1 MIQTQEEKQRL
12 LEGADMDI
20 VRVAHIAGSI
30 EAADQEKLKKLIFR
44 ATRGKAL
51 TYIEELNY
59 DH

>member
-1 MIQTQEEKQRL
+1 
-12 LEGADMDI
+12 MDI

-59 DH
+59 QHQVGNQVQEQ